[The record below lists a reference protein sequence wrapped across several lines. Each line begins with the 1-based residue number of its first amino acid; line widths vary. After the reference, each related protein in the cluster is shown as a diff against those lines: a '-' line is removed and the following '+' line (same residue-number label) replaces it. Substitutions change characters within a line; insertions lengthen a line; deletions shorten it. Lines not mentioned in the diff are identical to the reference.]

1 MELDG
6 VKELTGKLE
15 AEVGKVIKGQQEII
29 RQTLVGLVLQGHVL
43 LESVPGLGKSLLAG
57 TLARIIGGQGKRIQF
72 TPDLMPSD
80 IVGTTVYRMETG
92 EFQVRKGPVFTHILL
107 ADEVNRASAK
117 TQSALLEA
125 MAERQ
130 VSLGN
135 ETFRLESPFFC
146 IATQNPIEMEGTY
159 PLPEA
164 QQDRFMMKLVMDY
177 PSEEEEKAILRGYS
191 AGFDHRDIGTA
202 GIVPICT
209 TADIDAAG
217 KAVRNVKVDD
227 KIIDYITAL
236 VRATRE
242 HARFSFGAS
251 PRGSV
256 ALYLLAQATAA
267 FDGRDFVVP
276 DDVKEFACPALRHR
290 VMLSPEAE
298 VSGQTAD
305 EILKE
310 IIGGVKV
317 PH

>member
-1 MELDG
+1 MDLEQ
-6 VKELTGKLE
+6 VKALTARLE
-15 AEVGKVIKGQQEII
+15 AEIGKVIRGQGEIV
-29 RQTLVGLVLQGHVL
+29 RQCLTGLILQGHVL

-57 TLARIIGGQGKRIQF
+57 SLARIIGGEGRRIQF

-117 TQSALLEA
+117 TQSALLEV

-164 QQDRFMMKLVMDY
+164 QQDRFLMKLLMDY
-177 PSEEEEKAILRGYS
+177 PSDEEEKEILRGYGR
-191 AGFDHRDIGTA
+191 GFDHRDIGSA
-202 GIVPICT
+202 GLETVCSPS
-209 TADIDAAG
+209 DIDAAG
-217 KAVRNVKVDD
+217 QVVRSVRVDE
-227 KIIDYITAL
+227 KIIGYITEL

-251 PRGSV
+251 PRGAV
-256 ALYLLAQATAA
+256 ALFQLAQASAA
-267 FDGRDFVVP
+267 LEGRDYAVP
-276 DDVKEFACPALRHR
+276 DDVKEYACAALRHR
-290 VMLSPEAE
+290 VILSPEAE
-298 VSGQTAD
+298 ISGQTAD
-305 EILKE
+305 EVLRE
-310 IIGGVKV
+310 IIDGIKV
-317 PH
+317 PR